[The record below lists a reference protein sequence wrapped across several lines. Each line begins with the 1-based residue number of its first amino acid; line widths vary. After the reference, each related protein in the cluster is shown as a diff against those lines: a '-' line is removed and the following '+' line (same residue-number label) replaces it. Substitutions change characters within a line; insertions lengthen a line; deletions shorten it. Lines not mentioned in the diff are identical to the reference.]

1 MIGELIIPHNKFM
14 NGETALFY
22 SYLDLNVFGLLECSW
37 ISLVVHAASEGETIR
52 RMKECTRI
60 SLTGRLP
67 DEAKRLLIIF

>member
-52 RMKECTRI
+52 
-60 SLTGRLP
+60 
-67 DEAKRLLIIF
+67 